1 MATPER
7 FDELSRGLVDGVAR
21 HPDLVGLALLGS
33 ASDQARDRRDEW
45 SDHDFLAIVAPGRGQ
60 ALRPDLGWLPD
71 PDSLALTARE
81 GEIGFVAVYDDGHVM
96 EFAVA
101 EASGVGMPIPVMTA
115 ARGRSSSWSQ
125 KLFNP

>member
-81 GEIGFVAVYDDGHVM
+81 GEIGFVLHRSHERSERRLKVAPILDAVVAGCVSGGRYL
-96 EFAVA
+96 FACCA
-101 EASGVGMPIPVMTA
+101 
-115 ARGRSSSWSQ
+115 Q
-125 KLFNP
+125 H